1 MKNLQKT
8 INKLWD
14 QVKESYSQE
23 GSDLKRDKALFSQGV
38 VFGVVHCLTTL
49 DLKRVILA
57 ASNPGVSAQLTA
69 ALVLLKEELEK

>member
-1 MKNLQKT
+1 MKNSQKT

-23 GSDLKRDKALFSQGV
+23 GSDLKKDKALFIQGV
-38 VFGVVHCLTTL
+38 DFGIAHCLSTL
-49 DLKRVILA
+49 DLKRFILA